1 MENFNSSKFY
11 NNRVNYNSNSDYV
24 AVMSES
30 ADSKFLILVNSSA
43 IVKDE
48 GFGGDK
54 AYISANALVAD
65 NGIGVDSV
73 RCKPVAKFNH
83 RKCYNK
89 KWDKGGASYNSYR
102 HHVVI
107 VEDYGTGADLVQ
119 LYFGDIVLK
128 DNATTMDS
136 MNVLPVNMVFKDKA
150 NGEEKIVSIKS
161 SVDVEDTGTGADL
174 VSMLLDF
181 PATECLFVTANG
193 ILQPLG
199 VRVTGDSRYEL
210 LPATRDNTEE
220 IPGRHGEIDFGTE
233 LKARLL
239 ELQVVTPDGLNVREK
254 SRLKSLYAMYLDPT
268 KGPKKLI
275 FADDINKTYLVK
287 YSGKIDITNKP
298 TWFKFTIPF
307 KMSNPFI
314 MGSFEKTLV
323 GSGTLVNEGTEETGL
338 IIEITG
344 PVTNPSLTIDGETLS
359 YNASISTGTKLIIDT
374 EKQTA
379 KIGNVNALGDYNGVF
394 PMLQPGETKV
404 TSSSNITIK
413 WHDKWI

>member
-1 MENFNSSKFY
+1 MTKYNSRRTY
-11 NNRVNYNSNSDYV
+11 NKKLPDGGANYNSGP
-24 AVMSES
+24 
-30 ADSKFLILVNSSA
+30 FTIIILDNGYGV
-43 IVKDE
+43 DE
-48 GFGGDK
+48 IDD
-54 AYISANALVAD
+54 ILANVDVVD
-65 NGIGVDSV
+65 NGIGNESIALFASVEIADKSISTSDSIGITNNV
-73 RCKPVAKFNH
+73 SVTDFATGQDLISVLANL
-83 RKCYNK
+83 NI
-89 KWDKGGASYNSYR
+89 D
-102 HHVVI
+102 
-107 VEDYGTGADLVQ
+107 DYGKGIDYASVAGAFFV
-119 LYFGDIVLK
+119 I
-128 DNATTMDS
+128 DS
-136 MNVLPVNMVFKDKA
+136 NNV
-150 NGEEKIVSIKS
+150 
-161 SVDVEDTGTGADL
+161 
-174 VSMLLDF
+174 
-181 PATECLFVTANG
+181 
-193 ILQPLG
+193 LQPLG
-199 VRVTGDSRYEL
+199 VIVTGDSRYEL

-233 LKARLL
+233 LKPRSLELSVVTKEGYSPLEKARL
-239 ELQVVTPDGLNVREK
+239 Q
-254 SRLKSLYAMYLDPT
+254 RLIAKYLDPT
-268 KGPKKLI
+268 KGAKTLI
-275 FADDINKTYLVK
+275 FSDDIEKSYIVK

-323 GSGTLVNEGTEETGL
+323 GSGTLVNEGTHETGL

-344 PVTNPSLTIDGETLS
+344 PVTNPSLTIDGETLA

>member
-1 MENFNSSKFY
+1 MANFNSSKFY

-24 AVMSES
+24 VVMSDS
-30 ADSKFLILVNSSA
+30 ADSNFLILINSNVK
-43 IVKDE
+43 VKDE
-48 GFGGDK
+48 GLGGDK

-65 NGIGVDSV
+65 QGSGIDSV

-89 KWDKGGASYNSYR
+89 KWDKGGASYNSHR
-102 HHVVI
+102 PHVVM
-107 VEDYGTGADLVQ
+107 VKDYGTGADLVQ

-136 MNVLPVNMVFKDKA
+136 MNVLPANMVFKDDA
-150 NGEEKIVSIKS
+150 NGKDNIYIES
-161 SVDVEDTGTGADL
+161 SFDVKDYGTGADL

-239 ELQVVTPDGLNVREK
+239 ELQVVTPDGLNAREK

-268 KGPKKLI
+268 KGPKKLV
-275 FADDINKTYLVK
+275 FADDIEKTYMVK
-287 YSGKIDITNKP
+287 YSGKIDLDNKP
-298 TWFKFTIPF
+298 TWFSFTIPF

-314 MGSFEKTLV
+314 MGSFEKTLI
-323 GSGTLVNEGTEETGL
+323 GSGVLVNEGTEETGL
-338 IIEITG
+338 IIEIAG
-344 PVTNPSLTIDGETLS
+344 PATNPSLTIGGETIA
-359 YNASISTGTKLIIDT
+359 YTGTISSGEKLIIDT
-374 EKQTA
+374 EKETA